1 MIPPLPNNNHHHH
14 HHQENST
21 SSLYRAFPPTHKQH
35 DGHGHNEIIN
45 GHKHAWENCDV
56 HVHDDNDNDCQ
67 TNHDSMLLSSMLLG
81 PSLWALEPTHGPC
94 SQFRSI
100 QAMLAHS
107 ACTIHLIRGG
117 PLSPTSSGQHH
128 LPKHWTAI
136 LGYQKGCPSHHHTH
150 HTLTHT
156 HTMWAAWP
164 SQAQASQ
171 PGIQHMVAHPR
182 SELLW
187 EGNDLPSQCQESTR
201 GGVGQGWGLS
211 LLGGGNKAARHCGPM
226 GLDQAKAAD
235 LNFCGRD
242 TTSLPMECVHY
253 GVRVQKGAS
262 LSLCWCG

>member
-1 MIPPLPNNNHHHH
+1 MHEKISMGMARLGPGTNFWALDLTPIAPLPCWPL
-14 HHQENST
+14 T
-21 SSLYRAFPPTHKQH
+21 PPWAFPPTHKQH

-94 SQFRSI
+94 SQFPSI

-211 LLGGGNKAARHCGPM
+211 LFGGGGTR
-226 GLDQAKAAD
+226 LQATVAPRA
-235 LNFCGRD
+235 
-242 TTSLPMECVHY
+242 
-253 GVRVQKGAS
+253 
-262 LSLCWCG
+262 